1 VVAKPKKLGPKAL
14 ELGMGVK
21 PKVLDPRLLGL
32 EWLSDQ
38 STLGLTCFPA
48 ANSAGLAWLSDL
60 SGLGLA
66 KTSDASYF
74 LG

>member
-21 PKVLDPRLLGL
+21 PKVLDRRLLGL

-38 STLGLTCFPA
+38 STLGLTCFSAP
-48 ANSAGLAWLSDL
+48 NSTGLA
-60 SGLGLA
+60 
-66 KTSDASYF
+66 
-74 LG
+74 

>member
-21 PKVLDPRLLGL
+21 PKVLDRRLLGL

-38 STLGLTCFPA
+38 STLSLTCFSAP
-48 ANSAGLAWLSDL
+48 NSTGLA
-60 SGLGLA
+60 
-66 KTSDASYF
+66 
-74 LG
+74 